1 MKGTERRSLCEQSIA
16 IARMER
22 QCSKRIANISRR
34 ALLCVKYF
42 QMVHDLLR
50 SWRSALRGFPMK

>member
-1 MKGTERRSLCEQSIA
+1 MKGTEKVYVSNPLSLQDWKGSVQRE
-16 IARMER
+16 
-22 QCSKRIANISRR
+22 IANISIR
-34 ALLCVKYF
+34 ALLCIKYF